1 VSAAPLPHVL
11 VLAGGISHERD
22 VSLKSGRRVADAL
35 LDAGCSV
42 EIREPDADLLNHLAS
57 TKPDLVWSTLH
68 GAVGE
73 DGALQELL
81 RLAGV
86 PFVGSEAEAARMA
99 WNKPIAKSIAAR
111 HGVLTPA
118 SITLPKSTFRELD
131 ANSVL
136 GLVARELAFPLIV
149 KPARSGSAQGV
160 SRVEAAAGLSKA
172 MVDAFVY
179 CEELLIE
186 QLIEGTELA
195 ISVVDLGFGARALPA
210 VEVEPESGRFGYSER
225 YVPGETTYYVP
236 ARLRPAELERA
247 HQAAVTVHSALRL
260 RQLSRIDLIVDHEGT
275 PWFLEANVTPGMT
288 ETSLFPQAILADGE
302 TLPEAYLAIAQAAI
316 RS

>member
-1 VSAAPLPHVL
+1 VNAQALPHVII
-11 VLAGGISHERD
+11 LAGGISHERD

-35 LDAGCSV
+35 TDAGCTV
-42 EIREPDADLLNHLAS
+42 EIREPDASLLEHLAH

-81 RLAGV
+81 QLAGV

-99 WNKPIAKSIAAR
+99 WNKPVAKSLSAR
-111 HGVLTPA
+111 HGVLTPK
-118 SITLPKSTFRELD
+118 SVTLPKSTFRELD

-136 GLVARELAFPLIV
+136 ALIGREMLFPLIV

-160 SRVEAAAGLSKA
+160 SRVEAPHQLSKA

-179 CEELLIE
+179 CDEVLIE
-186 QLIEGTELA
+186 QLVVGTELA
-195 ISVVDLGFGARALPA
+195 VSVVDLGFGPRALPA
-210 VEVEPESGRFGYSER
+210 VEVEPESGSFGYSER

-236 ARLRPAELERA
+236 ARLRPAELDRA
-247 HQAAVTVHSALRL
+247 HQSAITIHTALRL
-260 RQLSRIDLIVDHEGT
+260 RHLSRIDMIIDAEGT

-302 TLPEAYLAIAQAAI
+302 TLPEAYLAIAQAAV

>member
-1 VSAAPLPHVL
+1 VTAALPHVV

-35 LDAGCSV
+35 IDAGCTV
-42 EIREPDADLLNHLAS
+42 EIREPDGDLLTHLRQ
-57 TKPDLVWSTLH
+57 TKPDAVWSALH

-81 RLAGV
+81 RLMGV
-86 PFVGSEAEAARMA
+86 PFVGSDAEAARLA
-99 WNKPIAKSIAAR
+99 WNKPVAKTISAR

-118 SITLPKSTFRELD
+118 SITLPKSAFREL
-131 ANSVL
+131 AAEAVMQL
-136 GLVARELAFPLIV
+136 IAAELSFPLIV

-160 SRVEAAAGLSKA
+160 SRVNSAAELSQA
-172 MVDAFVY
+172 MVNAYVY
-179 CEELLIE
+179 CDDALIE

-195 ISVVDLGFGARALPA
+195 ISVVDLGFGPRALPA
-210 VEVEPESGRFGYSER
+210 VEVEPESGSFGYSER
-225 YVPGETTYYVP
+225 YTPGETTYYVP
-236 ARLRPAELERA
+236 ARLSPSGLDRA

-260 RQLSRIDLIVDHEGT
+260 RHLSRIDMIIDHEGT

-288 ETSLFPQAILADGE
+288 ETSLFPQAVLADGE
-302 TLPEAYLAIAQAAI
+302 SLPEAYLAIVQAATRI
-316 RS
+316 

>member
-1 VSAAPLPHVL
+1 MSAAGLPHVL

-35 LDAGCSV
+35 IDAGCTV
-42 EIREPDADLLNHLAS
+42 EIREPDADLLTHLAN
-57 TKPDLVWSTLH
+57 TKPDLIWSTLH

-73 DGALQELL
+73 DGSLQELL
-81 RLAGV
+81 RLAAV

-99 WNKPIAKSIAAR
+99 WNKPIAKSLASR
-111 HGVLTPA
+111 HGVLTPG

-136 GLVARELAFPLIV
+136 ALVARELAFPLIV

-160 SRVEAAAGLSKA
+160 SRVENADGLSKA

-179 CEELLIE
+179 CDELLIE

-195 ISVVDLGFGARALPA
+195 VSVVDLGFGPRALPA

-236 ARLRPAELERA
+236 ARLRPTELERA

-260 RQLSRIDLIVDHEGT
+260 RQLSRIDLIVDQDGT

-302 TLPEAYLAIAQAAI
+302 TLPEAYLALAQAAI